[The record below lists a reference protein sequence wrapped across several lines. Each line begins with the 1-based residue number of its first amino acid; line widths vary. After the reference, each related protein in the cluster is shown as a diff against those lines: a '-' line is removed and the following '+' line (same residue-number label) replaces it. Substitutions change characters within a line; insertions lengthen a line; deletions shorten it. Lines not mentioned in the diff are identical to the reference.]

1 MLVYKQ
7 RAQKETHSTPFLPA
21 PPGGGDGCPSL
32 FTLMGMHT
40 LHAFPMPSSTNIPF
54 LPSACSNSP
63 PNPPPAQL
71 KKQKQRSLPLAEEN
85 YSQTSNKRWCFPG
98 VTPLRS
104 YKQFN
109 TPSPSGTSGCDPRL
123 CSENWVGD
131 AGGWVLPRPPG
142 DPVSLD
148 SLHSTD
154 G

>member
-32 FTLMGMHT
+32 FTLMGVHT
-40 LHAFPMPSSTNIPF
+40 LHAFPLPSSTNIRF
-54 LPSACSNSP
+54 LPSAALILF
-63 PNPPPAQL
+63 PPAV

-85 YSQTSNKRWCFPG
+85 YSGTSNKRWSFPG
-98 VTPLRS
+98 VTPLQS

-109 TPSPSGTSGCDPRL
+109 TQSGASSCL

-148 SLHSTD
+148 SLH
-154 G
+154 GAEG